1 MIIQK
6 EDPLQEDAP
15 PSYDEVGGAPPS
27 TSSRPTDIKTPIG
40 TSSGGSSSTTYPPI
54 TPNLRGPG
62 TGTATLR
69 TGKETTGSWWGL
81 SFVGSRKSREV
92 RTTVLGIIRDVV
104 RRTVDDGVEAKGI
117 LESCHAA
124 CADDRIPF
132 NALLQEKSI
141 EGYSAIYW
149 AIINRKPA
157 SDSTSPDLL
166 TLVLSYAAPLTPATV
181 EEIKLACLITSDQ
194 ALFQRLRTSAEF
206 IALSGTDEMVL
217 GGKAAPDAV
226 EVVEIPSDEGAFVVD
241 IKLMKFQKRMRV
253 SGEVGVDF
261 IARGRMWRLAF
272 CISTDKWRH
281 DRPRFGAWY
290 VSLTLLEN
298 SPPTWVDSRLLI
310 PDASLTIPKPGSS
323 SLADV
328 RPPRS
333 NDGSRLKPTI
343 SIRLASRV
351 ELGPR
356 QKFGHPHHQYNVYS
370 LLESDSNATS
380 LQYSGSSY
388 IGSNDSLRIRL
399 EGKLGKPQD
408 ECVIC

>member
-1 MIIQK
+1 MVVIHK
-6 EDPLQEDAP
+6 EDPLQEDLP
-15 PSYDEVGGAPPS
+15 PSYEEVRGITPS
-27 TSSRPTDIKTPIG
+27 TSSRPTDVKTPIPIG
-40 TSSGGSSSTTYPPI
+40 NSSEGSSSTTPT
-54 TPNLRGPG
+54 TPSTPSSCSRGTPSS
-62 TGTATLR
+62 R
-69 TGKETTGSWWGL
+69 KGKEATGSWWG
-81 SFVGSRKSREV
+81 SFVGSRKAREI

-104 RRTVDDGVEAKGI
+104 KRTVDDGIEATGI

-124 CADDRIPF
+124 CADEGIPF

-149 AIINRKPA
+149 AIINRKPPSNSA
-157 SDSTSPDLL
+157 PDPLMLL
-166 TLVLSYAAPLTPATV
+166 LSYAAPLTPATV

-194 ALFQRLRTSAEF
+194 PLFQRLRTSAEF

-217 GGKAAPDAV
+217 GGATVPDEV
-226 EVVEIPSDEGAFVVD
+226 QVVEITSDEGAFAVD

-272 CISTDKWRH
+272 CISNEKWRH

-290 VSLTLLEN
+290 VCLTLLEN
-298 SPPTWVDSRLLI
+298 SPPTWIDSRLLI
-310 PDASLTIPKPGSS
+310 PDASLTIPPPSSS

-328 RPPRS
+328 PPRS
-333 NDGSRLKPTI
+333 DDGSKRLKPTI
-343 SIRLASRV
+343 SIRLTTRV
-351 ELGPR
+351 ELGPK
-356 QKFGHPHHQYNVYS
+356 QGGFNPHNQSNIYT
-370 LLESDSNATS
+370 LLESDSNGPS

-388 IGSNDSLRIRL
+388 IGSNDSLRVRL
-399 EGKLGKPQD
+399 EAKLGKPQD